1 MNKPIEDIE
10 AILNDIYQP
19 SDGIPITQPI
29 ATHAIEQLL
38 LKARIDELKE
48 VKDYEPITDS
58 DGAYYGT
65 EWYIKDRIRELERQL
80 NEPN

>member
-38 LKARIDELKE
+38 LKARIDEAKHME
-48 VKDYEPITDS
+48 KDMQYPYTN
-58 DGAYYGT
+58 
-65 EWYIKDRIRELERQL
+65 WLRKRIAELERQL